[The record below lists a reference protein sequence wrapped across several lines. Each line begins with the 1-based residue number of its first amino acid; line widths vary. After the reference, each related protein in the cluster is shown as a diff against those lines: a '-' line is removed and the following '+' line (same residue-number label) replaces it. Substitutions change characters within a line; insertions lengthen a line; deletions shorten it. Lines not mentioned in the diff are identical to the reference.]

1 MAQMMTASK
10 PDILFG
16 LADLAFRVPDPSE
29 PTLGQ
34 FGVIHNIYEFDPRV
48 YRMFGLTSEEIGILK
63 CGIKGRFLSFPLL
76 VVERKA
82 DGGSGYACRN
92 QLFTGLIS
100 IYEAHILAQRKISTQ
115 LPCLALGMVNV
126 GDNFELYCMIND
138 EVRLSLMTF

>member
-63 CGIKGRFLSFPLL
+63 CGIKGL
-76 VVERKA
+76 VIEQKE
-82 DGGSGYACRN
+82 DSGSGYVCRN

-100 IYEAHILAQRKISTQ
+100 IYEAHILAQRKISSQ